1 LRNSAKSEVSVEV
14 EVVAFLELGGV
25 VVVIGNFAGE
35 VVEIGVVVEM
45 GAVIALDV
53 HLQVR
58 TISNR
63 SMTSS

>member
-1 LRNSAKSEVSVEV
+1 MRNSAKSEVSVEV
-14 EVVAFLELGGV
+14 EVVAFLELGEV